1 MRSVRLPPSAIA
13 AVFDLRR
20 RSAGLKRKQVEV
32 GRFTI
37 PYLEGGNPDGPTI
50 VLIHGFSDSKD
61 SFVDACQALSSTYRL
76 VLPDVPGFAEASSPL
91 DFTYDLASL
100 TEVVAGFFDAVR
112 LHDVHVVGSSLGGA
126 VAVQLALTRPELLRT
141 MSLVAAAGLRMPTPS
156 PLQLRLDAGDNPFV
170 VDSHEG
176 YEDFV
181 RFVMEKHPP
190 IPAPIRRHMAQE
202 FIDRASLNQKI
213 MADLLEGDLDLT
225 PRLGG
230 IETESLLL
238 WGDCDR
244 LIDISAGRAYH
255 QGLPNSRMVIFHGIG
270 HIPQYECP
278 ARTGGYIRRFIES
291 QAG

>member
-20 RSAGLKRKQVEV
+20 RSAGLKRKQVDV

-37 PYLEGGNPDGPTI
+37 PYLEGGNLEGPTI

-61 SFVDACQALSSTYRL
+61 SFVDTCQALSGSYRL

-91 DFTYDLASL
+91 DFTYDLTSL
-100 TEVVAGFFDAVR
+100 GEVLAGFFDA
-112 LHDVHVVGSSLGGA
+112 LGLANVHVVGSSLGGA
-126 VAVQLALTRPELLRT
+126 IAVQLAMTRPELVRS

-156 PLQLRLDAGDNPFV
+156 PLQRRLDAGDNPFV
-170 VDSHEG
+170 VDSQEG

-202 FIDRASLNQKI
+202 FIARASLNQKI
-213 MADLLEGDLDLT
+213 MGDLLQGEWDFT

-230 IETESLLL
+230 VKTETLLI
-238 WGDCDR
+238 WGDRDR

-255 QGLPNSRMVIFHGIG
+255 QGLPNARMVIFHGIG

-278 ARTGGYIRRFIES
+278 ARTGRYIRGFIES
-291 QAG
+291 LEG

>member
-20 RSAGLKRKQVEV
+20 RSAGLKRQQVEV

-50 VLIHGFSDSKD
+50 VLIHGFSDNKD
-61 SFVDACQALSSTYRL
+61 SFVDTCQALCGTYRL
-76 VLPDVPGFAEASSPL
+76 VLPDLPGFAEASSPL

-100 TEVVAGFFDAVR
+100 TEVVAGFFDAVGLR
-112 LHDVHVVGSSLGGA
+112 SAHVVGSSLGGA
-126 VAVQLALTRPELLRT
+126 VAVQLALTRPDLLRT

-170 VDSHEG
+170 VDSYKG

-202 FIDRASLNQKI
+202 FMDRASLNQKI

-225 PRLGG
+225 PQLGG

-278 ARTGGYIRRFIES
+278 ARTGSYIRRFIES